1 MPALHASISQDAR
14 TDFANA
20 ASECA
25 VTASAEAAARGLL
38 SCAGSFGS
46 WNADVA
52 STQRA
57 ARRKRNIAAEIW
69 SARDCLMQGLLA
81 YELEVKILD

>member
-1 MPALHASISQDAR
+1 M
-14 TDFANA
+14 
-20 ASECA
+20 
-25 VTASAEAAARGLL
+25 GLL

-57 ARRKRNIAAEIW
+57 ARRKRNIVAGSRCVRSSYRRPAMHILY
-69 SARDCLMQGLLA
+69 AHPNVRP
-81 YELEVKILD
+81 VKIHLITDVTAAAPPLLGSEVNN